1 MTDLCAQYQENTT
14 KLQRSA
20 NLSDE
25 EKSVCVK
32 LHQEHLDKA
41 KSERECYRKACEEAK
56 DNVASFQQEFDFTH
70 AHSKKQCTIRLT
82 MPSKCIYTE
91 QSNAAWPNLLQDATE
106 MRNIRCFI

>member
-1 MTDLCAQYQENTT
+1 MTDVCAECQENMT

-41 KSERECYRKACEEAK
+41 KAERECYRKACREAEEHF
-56 DNVASFQQEFDFTH
+56 ASFQQEFDFTEEH
-70 AHSKKQCTIRLT
+70 KSCQR
-82 MPSKCIYTE
+82 
-91 QSNAAWPNLLQDATE
+91 
-106 MRNIRCFI
+106 